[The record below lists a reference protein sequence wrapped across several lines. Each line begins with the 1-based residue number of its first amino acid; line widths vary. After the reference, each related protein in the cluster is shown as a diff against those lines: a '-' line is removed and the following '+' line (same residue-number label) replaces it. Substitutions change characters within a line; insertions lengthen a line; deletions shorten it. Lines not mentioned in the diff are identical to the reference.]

1 MIGARVFCIP
11 TATLERSSSSSIF
24 FFFPKISTRPVSR
37 LSTTVAMSTTSKSQ
51 EELDSIFK
59 QKRVVRSTVRKS
71 LKAMNPSL
79 RTQQDD
85 AIQNTV
91 LEAPWF
97 KSCRRLCA
105 YISCKSLNE
114 VDTSRILS
122 KILQHPDSNTMG
134 AKKLYVPWV
143 EDKKSNMRMLHI
155 SHMDDLIANSMNI
168 LEPALV
174 DALGNER
181 EDVLQADEPI
191 DLFILP
197 GLAFDRCGR
206 RLGRGGGYYDTFLKR
221 YEDRAKD
228 KGWSNPL
235 MIALSYSPQILEDG
249 GIPVTPNDVMIDA
262 LVTPSG
268 VVPITPRAIESFPCE
283 ASSEKGHQ
291 MDYRP
296 SDSSGTDDDLPP
308 SRYQRSGRPAG
319 NGRPSVLNTAPLS
332 RVHNDMETQI
342 HLIEQ
347 EAYSSI
353 LRAFKAQ
360 SDAITWEKESLITEL
375 RKELRVSDEEH
386 RELLSRVNADE
397 MIRRIREW
405 RKGNSFQSGA
415 PQMVHDNAPSPAV
428 SGSRKKQKTSQPI
441 ASLAMGAPSPAMH
454 PSMQPSSSAALRRGG
469 PPPGPKTKKPKT
481 SMQFPATGIA
491 GRPQPGTVTNEPD
504 PLVGKKVWTKWP
516 EDNNFY
522 EAVITDY
529 KAAEGRHALV
539 YDMNTLNE
547 TWEWVNLK
555 EISPGDIRWEG
566 EDAGVSRK
574 GGHPGQGR
582 GSTKA
587 MARGGPAGQAI
598 GRGRGSMKIQ
608 QHKAQNGVGKKAL
621 GDIEILHTETL
632 IKEVEKVF
640 RSVNPNP
647 AEVEKAKKVLRDHEQ
662 ALVDAIARLEEM
674 SDGESDDGV
683 RALDWTG

>member
-1 MIGARVFCIP
+1 
-11 TATLERSSSSSIF
+11 
-24 FFFPKISTRPVSR
+24 
-37 LSTTVAMSTTSKSQ
+37 MSTTSKSQ

-221 YEDRAKD
+221 YEDRAKA

-235 MIALSYSPQILEDG
+235 MVALSYSPQILEDG

-268 VVPITPRAIESFPCE
+268 VVPITPPAIE
-283 ASSEKGHQ
+283 
-291 MDYRP
+291 
-296 SDSSGTDDDLPP
+296 
-308 SRYQRSGRPAG
+308 
-319 NGRPSVLNTAPLS
+319 

-481 SMQFPATGIA
+481 FPATGIA
-491 GRPQPGTVTNEPD
+491 GRPQPGAVANEPD

-621 GDIEILHTETL
+621 GDIEILHTDTL

-640 RSVNPNP
+640 RSVNPSP

-674 SDGESDDGV
+674 SDGESGNI
-683 RALDWTG
+683 